1 MWIRWYTV
9 GPQTYMR
16 IGPGGAGSSTFCR
29 VDESYSSTPAL
40 YRVAGQL
47 LLNCAS
53 SVEPLRASVELSP
66 PETAWATRSK

>member
-29 VDESYSSTPAL
+29 VDESYRSIACVIPGK
-40 YRVAGQL
+40 VA
-47 LLNCAS
+47 
-53 SVEPLRASVELSP
+53 RA
-66 PETAWATRSK
+66 

>member
-29 VDESYSSTPAL
+29 EDESYRSIV
-40 YRVAGQL
+40 RVGY
-47 LLNCAS
+47 
-53 SVEPLRASVELSP
+53 
-66 PETAWATRSK
+66 TG